1 MRYSLILAAACTG
14 LLVLAGP
21 AAAQDA
27 PQTHVVT
34 VTTFE
39 VPFTELEGFWAVV
52 DKYIVPQD
60 KQNPHIL
67 SERIAA
73 HNWGDAKKTVWF
85 IAEYASLSE
94 IDASDDWGNDYFDK
108 TFPEGSA
115 VRDSANTAFEEHFL
129 KYFGEH
135 EDNILAVNLKRS
147 K

>member
-1 MRYSLILAAACTG
+1 MGDA
-14 LLVLAGP
+14 LLFDPCGCLHGTAGP
-21 AAAQDA
+21 GGTCRGAGRTADARRHGDDFRSPVHRAGRLLGGGGQVHRAARQA
-27 PQTHVVT
+27 
-34 VTTFE
+34 E
-39 VPFTELEGFWAVV
+39 S
-52 DKYIVPQD
+52 
-60 KQNPHIL
+60 PHL
-67 SERIAA
+67 
-73 HNWGDAKKTVWF
+73 
-85 IAEYASLSE
+85 AEYASLSE